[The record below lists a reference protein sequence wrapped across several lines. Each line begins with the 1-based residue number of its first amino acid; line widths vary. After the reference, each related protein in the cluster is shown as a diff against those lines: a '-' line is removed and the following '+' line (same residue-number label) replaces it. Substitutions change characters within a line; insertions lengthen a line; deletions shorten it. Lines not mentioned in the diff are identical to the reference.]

1 MEVDRA
7 AARAELGIGAD
18 ARVLAVLPGS
28 RRGEV
33 ERLADPFAGAAEL
46 LAARYPGPR
55 VHRAHGDAGAA

>member
-7 AARAELGIGAD
+7 GGARRARHRAAD

-33 ERLADPFAGAAEL
+33 EQLADPFAGAAEL
-46 LAARYPGPR
+46 TRGSAS
-55 VHRAHGDAGAA
+55 RASCASRRW